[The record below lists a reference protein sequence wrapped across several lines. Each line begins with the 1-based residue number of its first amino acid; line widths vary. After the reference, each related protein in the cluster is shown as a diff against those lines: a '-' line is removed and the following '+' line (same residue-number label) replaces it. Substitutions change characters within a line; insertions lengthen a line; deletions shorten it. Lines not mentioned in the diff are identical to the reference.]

1 MSTTSAYFS
10 PVEAAA
16 MIGIHRNT
24 LDAHIKRDHI
34 AVRRLGSRIGISAE
48 VISRIEREGLPA
60 IAWPPRPR
68 RRAEEETDVSIKRK
82 LELNPTVDTSAPE
95 QQKPLPS
102 HEANSTT
109 ISPRNQ
115 EPAGAA
121 VNLASSSLVWRG
133 IDLTNC
139 SEAQWRHVTGLF
151 LLPPSLRARLSYIA
165 GTDPN
170 KPRLLKRATPEE
182 LGLLSSAFQQYAAPV
197 SVTTY

>member
-1 MSTTSAYFS
+1 MSPTSTYLS
-10 PVEAAA
+10 PIEAAA

-48 VISRIEREGLPA
+48 EISRIVREGLPT

-68 RRAEEETDVSIKRK
+68 RRAARKSDVSIKRK

-102 HEANSTT
+102 HEANSTP

-115 EPAGAA
+115 EPAAA
-121 VNLASSSLVWRG
+121 AAKLASSSLVWRG

-139 SEAQWRHVTGLF
+139 NEAQWRRVTGLT

-170 KPRLLKRATPEE
+170 KPRFLKRATPEE
-182 LGLLSSAFQQYAAPV
+182 LIALTNSFEQYGVRVPLGQN
-197 SVTTY
+197 

>member
-1 MSTTSAYFS
+1 MSPTSAYLS

-24 LDAHIKRDHI
+24 LDAHIKVGHI
-34 AVRRLGSRIGISAE
+34 TVRRLGSRIGISTDE
-48 VISRIEREGLPA
+48 IERIRQEGLPPVK
-60 IAWPPRPR
+60 WPARPR
-68 RRAEEETDVSIKRK
+68 RLVEKETDVSIKRK

-102 HEANSTT
+102 HEANSTP

-115 EPAGAA
+115 EPAAA
-121 VNLASSSLVWRG
+121 AAKLASSSLVWRG
-133 IDLTNC
+133 IDLANC
-139 SEAQWRHVTGLF
+139 SEAQWRRVTGLI

-170 KPRLLKRATPEE
+170 KPRFLKRATPEE
-182 LGLLSSAFQQYAAPV
+182 LIALTNSFEQYGVRVPLGQN
-197 SVTTY
+197 

>member
-1 MSTTSAYFS
+1 MSPTSAYLS

-48 VISRIEREGLPA
+48 EIARIVREGLPA
-60 IAWPPRPR
+60 IAWPSRPR
-68 RRAEEETDVSIKRK
+68 VERKSDVSIKRK
-82 LELNPTVDTSAPE
+82 QEPNPTVDTSAPE

-109 ISPRNQ
+109 ITPRNQ
-115 EPAGAA
+115 EPAAA
-121 VNLASSSLVWRG
+121 AAKLASPSLVWQG

-139 SEAQWRHVTGLF
+139 SEAQWRRVTGLT

-182 LGLLSSAFQQYAAPV
+182 LGLLSKAFQQYAVPV